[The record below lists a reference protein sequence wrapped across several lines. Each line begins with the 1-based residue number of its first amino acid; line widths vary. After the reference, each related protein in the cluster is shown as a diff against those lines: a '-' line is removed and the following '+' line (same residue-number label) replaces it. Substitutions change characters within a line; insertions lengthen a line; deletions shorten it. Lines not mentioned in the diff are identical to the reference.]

1 MHLVFPSVPSG
12 DSVISISTPSRV
24 SHIFFITFDAPLFY
38 SFQDLFNILINR
50 FLSHIFAITSHA
62 PLSLFI
68 PRFVQKYYY
77 SLSLFDFLLP
87 LGGFYAIS
95 KNFTGNL
102 LIILS
107 GNSAFCLVIW
117 TIFYSLNDWFYSM
130 QSCCWI
136 LFS

>member
-12 DSVISISTPSRV
+12 DSVISISTPSCV

-38 SFQDLFNILINR
+38 SFQDFFNILINR
-50 FLSHIFAITSHA
+50 FFPIYLLLLPMH
-62 PLSLFI
+62 LSLFI